1 MGTGGVRPH
10 YIRARR
16 PGYGAGVSTN
26 ITRAVPRPVGPPRGR
41 RTTIALKILM
51 AGTGIIFIG
60 YVLAHMYGNLKAFGG
75 QQTFDT
81 YAHHLRTIG
90 EPLLPYAGLLWVIRF
105 VLILSLV
112 GHVFAAFK
120 LWSRAQ
126 HARST
131 RYAVRKAVHSTISS
145 KWMRWGGVALLAFV
159 IFHLLQFSF
168 RVVTPGGDSASP
180 FLRLVNGFN
189 LWWVFAIYVVAL
201 VALAMHLRHGIWSAS
216 QTLGWTNSALSRR
229 ISNLVA
235 IGIALV
241 VSIGFLLPPLFIL
254 LGVIK

>member
-1 MGTGGVRPH
+1 MGAGQGQPH
-10 YIRARR
+10 YVRR
-16 PGYGAGVSTN
+16 RLRGYGAEVSTN
-26 ITRAVPRPVGPPRGR
+26 NTRAVPRPVGPPRGR

-51 AGTGIIFIG
+51 AGTGIVFIG

-75 QQTFDT
+75 RETFDT
-81 YAHHLRTIG
+81 YAEHLRTIG
-90 EPLLPYAGLLWVIRF
+90 EPLLPYAGLLWVIRV

-120 LWSRAQ
+120 LWNRAQ

-131 RYAVRKAVHSTISS
+131 KYAVRKAVSSTISS
-145 KWMRWGGVALLAFV
+145 KWMRWGGVALLAFI
-159 IFHLLQFSF
+159 IFHLLQFTF
-168 RVVTPGGDSASP
+168 RAVTPGGDADSP
-180 FLRLVNGFN
+180 YLRLVNGFN

-201 VALAMHLRHGIWSAS
+201 FALAMHLRHGIWSAS
-216 QTLGWTNSALSRR
+216 QTLGWTSSALSRR

-235 IGIALV
+235 IGIALI
-241 VSIGFLLPPLFIL
+241 VSIGFLLPPLFVL